1 MGRFV
6 LGLLAGAAVYH
17 VFNTRKNRVKVQR
30 MYRSATDYI
39 DDKVQMLKDAIEEK
53 MDNHKELSE
62 ETKVPDPYLDD
73 MMDGDVAISEDV
85 TFYEPIDGT
94 QKS

>member
-1 MGRFV
+1 MGRFL
-6 LGLLAGAAVYH
+6 LGVLAGAALYH
-17 VFNTRKNRVKVQR
+17 ACNTRKNRVKAQR

-39 DDKVQMLKDAIEEK
+39 DEKVQMIKDAIEEK
-53 MDNHKELSE
+53 LEGHKELSE